1 MELCEFIEGKATIK
15 VPKFEKVTAR
25 TPVFYNP
32 KMVFSRDISISV
44 LNTLKLKESE
54 KVIDGLSGSGIRG
67 IRYILESNSDVYF
80 NDHNP
85 IATKLIEKNLKLN
98 SLEATVTKS
107 DFNHVHGKFGVVD
120 IDPFGSP
127 VRFLDGAFRILKNDS
142 YLFLTATDTS
152 ALTGAHIYSCRRKYD
167 SKPLNCSF
175 THELAV
181 RILIGKVVRNAAKY
195 NLAVRPILSY
205 TKEHFIRLILK

>member
-80 NDHNP
+80 ND
-85 IATKLIEKNLKLN
+85 L
-98 SLEATVTKS
+98 
-107 DFNHVHGKFGVVD
+107 
-120 IDPFGSP
+120 
-127 VRFLDGAFRILKNDS
+127 
-142 YLFLTATDTS
+142 
-152 ALTGAHIYSCRRKYD
+152 
-167 SKPLNCSF
+167 
-175 THELAV
+175 
-181 RILIGKVVRNAAKY
+181 
-195 NLAVRPILSY
+195 
-205 TKEHFIRLILK
+205 